1 MELRL
6 ITQRK
11 YKSALIRV
19 IVMNN
24 NSKDLI
30 ERNMEGLEKR
40 QEWFADAVR
49 AIFTCHLILIYYQS
63 KRKQVSVFRFSS
75 GKYDLDLGK

>member
-49 AIFTCHLILIYYQS
+49 ATFYMPFDSDILP
-63 KRKQVSVFRFSS
+63 KQVKASICISF
-75 GKYDLDLGK
+75 